1 MKMIIFEGIA
11 TSGKSTITDRLVKAL
26 PASLSVSI
34 KDESFTHIPIMK
46 KTDDINL
53 DFFKN
58 LLAETIKEQ
67 KDIVI
72 FDRLYLTQA
81 FRSKSNL
88 GDYEQIEEILSPLN
102 AMTVFLEIDE
112 DAIADRVTKAI
123 AHRDPTWGEYVHTK
137 GKTMEEIATYYINQQ
152 RAQLE
157 LIKQS
162 KLPYK
167 VFNTTD
173 HNYSDA
179 VSYLIDFLEV

>member
-1 MKMIIFEGIA
+1 MKIIILEGVA

-58 LLAETIKEQ
+58 LLAETTKEQ

-88 GDYEQIEEILSPLN
+88 NDYERVEDALQSLN
-102 AMTVFLEIDE
+102 AITIFLQVDE
-112 DAIADRVTKAI
+112 EAIADRVTKAI

-137 GKTMEEIATYYINQQ
+137 GKAMKEIATYYIDQQ

-157 LIKQS
+157 LLKQS

-167 VFNTTD
+167 IFNTTT
-173 HNYSDA
+173 HNYDDV
-179 VSYLIDFLEV
+179 VSYLINFLEV